1 VKSPR
6 IPIVLLLLTAVAAL
20 AYQQTRRAAT
30 PVPTTLAA
38 YVPQDALLTIESPDF
53 AALLAQW
60 NGSPESKAWLQSA
73 HYSVFQNS
81 RLFGRLGD
89 AQTSYSS
96 AAGIPAGADLLH
108 QVAGRQSLFAW
119 YDIGKLE
126 FLYITRMPATQSAQT
141 QLLQSRGKFERR
153 HAGNADF
160 YIRLGTEKYSTVAFA
175 QVSTPSGDLLLLA
188 TREDLLANAL
198 KLIAADPATTSITS
212 EPWFH
217 DATAALS
224 LEKSPPALHMVLN
237 LDRIA
242 YDPHFQSY
250 WIQRNITWT
259 RQFRAAASDLYLG
272 SPSFREERVLL
283 PKSNPDLTPTL
294 DVTPLASLA
303 PLETGVFRA
312 QSTADPAAAVLAIQ
326 EKLLGA
332 YTPATA
338 DPDYAP
344 DPSLAAPQSGSAADL
359 ETRIDTPPPAT
370 ETASTE
376 ALSATLAAAS
386 LDAVMTLSSAA
397 APQEKTGLWVPIH
410 SAVVLHAAN
419 SWNPQTLAAALQ
431 QLLRGTLTASTLGID
446 FRPETVGGNSI
457 YALTGPRPF
466 FFALVATPTR
476 GNLAFLA
483 EDRALLLQLLAV
495 SATPPPTSTQPCTL
509 IAAFNH
515 ATQRAPYAR
524 LTTLID
530 GTNRKPIPD
539 SPSSTPA
546 FFSEQVRSLSD
557 VFATLQSERV
567 TERTAHS
574 NLRQTVLYQWQIP

>member
-1 VKSPR
+1 
-6 IPIVLLLLTAVAAL
+6 LLLTAVAAL
-20 AYQQTRRAAT
+20 AYQQTHRAA
-30 PVPTTLAA
+30 PASLAA

-60 NGSPESKAWLQSA
+60 GGSPESKAWLQSA
-73 HYSVFQNS
+73 QYSVFQNS

-89 AQTSYSS
+89 AQTSYST

-126 FLYITRMPATQSAQT
+126 FLYITRMPAAQSAQT

-153 HAGNADF
+153 HAGDADF
-160 YIRLGTEKYSTVAFA
+160 YIRPGTEKYSTVAFA
-175 QVSTPSGDLLLLA
+175 QVPTPSGDLLLLA

-198 KLIAADPATTSITS
+198 KLIAADPGTASIAS

-217 DATAALS
+217 DATSALPP
-224 LEKSPPALHMVLN
+224 EKSPPALHMVLN

-250 WIQRNITWT
+250 WIQRNVTWT
-259 RQFRAAASDLYLG
+259 RQFRASASELYLG
-272 SPSFREERVLL
+272 IPAFREERVLL
-283 PKSNPDLTPTL
+283 PKSTPDPTPAF
-294 DVTPLASLA
+294 DVTPLASLVPPEA
-303 PLETGVFRA
+303 GVFRA
-312 QSTADPAAAVLAIQ
+312 QSTTDPAAAVLAIQ
-326 EKLLGA
+326 EKLLGS
-332 YTPATA
+332 YTPPSA
-338 DPDYAP
+338 DYAP
-344 DPSLAAPQSGSAADL
+344 DPTLSAPQSGSAADL

-370 ETASTE
+370 ETASRQ
-376 ALSATLAAAS
+376 ALSETLSAAN
-386 LDAVMTLSSAA
+386 LDAVMTLSSAV

-419 SWNPQTLAAALQ
+419 SWNAQTFAPALQ

-446 FRPETVGGNSI
+446 FRPEAVGGNAI

-476 GNLAFLA
+476 GNLALIA
-483 EDRALLLQLLAV
+483 DDRALLLQLLAA

-567 TERTAHS
+567 TERTSHS